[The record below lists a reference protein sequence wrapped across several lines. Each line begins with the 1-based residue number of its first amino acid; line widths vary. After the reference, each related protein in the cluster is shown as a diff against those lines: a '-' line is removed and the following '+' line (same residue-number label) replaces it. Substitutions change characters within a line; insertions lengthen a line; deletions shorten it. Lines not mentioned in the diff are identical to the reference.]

1 MIAQEDRPTASGSV
15 VDSHLYVDTDGDA
28 REISHTLFGRNEIPE
43 AERESKESHGQT
55 TTANGSAGD
64 TLESESP

>member
-1 MIAQEDRPTASGSV
+1 MIAQDRPTASGSV
-15 VDSHLYVDTDGDA
+15 VDSYLHVDTDGDA

-43 AERESKESHGQT
+43 AECESKESHGQAT
-55 TTANGSAGD
+55 MGNGSAGD